1 MGKGKKN
8 QIEKL
13 AKDVN
18 RQFTQVDTQMVFK
31 HTKRCLAAPVISK
44 MQMKLHCR
52 IISHRSDW
60 QAFRNLISAG
70 RSCRDISHAMLEVK
84 EVARSPTGSEASA

>member
-1 MGKGKKN
+1 MGKEKKK

-31 HTKRCLAAPVISK
+31 HTKRCLAAPMISK
-44 MQMKLHCR
+44 MQIKFHCR

-60 QAFRNLISAG
+60 QPFRNLISTG
-70 RSCRDISHAMLEVK
+70 RSCGDISHAMLEVK
-84 EVARSPTGSEASA
+84 EVGHSPTESEASA